1 MVRCFGIYG
10 PLVHKA
16 YRAEVPPRIFKNKK
30 LKLMSKGRGAVTDK
44 RTPPPILLKNYF
56 VVFLVVTRCSLP
68 VVWQEFR
75 SSSLPP
81 SSDYPC

>member
-44 RTPPPILLKNYF
+44 RTPPSHTAEKLFCGLLG
-56 VVFLVVTRCSLP
+56 CDSLQSP
-68 VVWQEFR
+68 GCLARV
-75 SSSLPP
+75 SK
-81 SSDYPC
+81 